1 MLVVTML
8 AAASPVQADERSSV
22 PQLDWSHARRA
33 FHQLE
38 TWVRRGNVD
47 TTGPA
52 QPIPVRDL
60 AAVRVTV
67 RQFGHTLGIGDLVL
81 DYSVSNDL
89 LDATAAAAGRAIQK
103 SGGVLNNRYRRIA
116 RLSDQD
122 KPLTAP
128 QWSDISA
135 SFTADLQIAYPPHR
149 ITLPIDAPK
158 GAIYSQFAPGY
169 HGLRLLAKPQH
180 TGTPPAWVWPAT
192 AVALNMSPRNQVT
205 HLLVKLGYHLERDL
219 HRLAKPN
226 GPVLERFQIIHLT
239 RPAIDQPI
247 QQLTRGNVLL
257 PRKVIT
263 ESTLGT
269 MATRM
274 ADHLHRRQRDD
285 GSFSGIFNPTA
296 NRFKTHRSEPGP
308 IALTALALTRFA
320 NHHTDD
326 QQVDHAHHAAQQA
339 IDFLLPQLL
348 DQQQPAQPLAMAL
361 ALLTIIE
368 SPRLAGYHEH
378 RDTLAR
384 QLALLADGH
393 GLFRRHNNPGAP
405 TLDPT
410 QHAVLVAALTA
421 LYEQTR
427 GHDLAVQLHRSLDA
441 GWQLLHD
448 HPATGPLP
456 WLIDAQLT
464 MHRLGKPAASHRD
477 RMALIRNLIKRRLAQ
492 QILRRPV
499 LGPPDVLGGFQ
510 FTSNSTTNN
519 AAQTDW
525 RSAHGL
531 LVIAA
536 SVGHPTLSDE
546 SDRLRQV
553 VNGALAARF
562 IAQLMY
568 DPASCYYIINPP
580 LVLGAVRASL
590 HDNSLSITTTAVSL
604 LAVTEFHKS
613 LETRQAHFRSLAP
626 IQH

>member
-8 AAASPVQADERSSV
+8 AAADSVQADEWSSV
-22 PQLDWSHARRA
+22 PRLDWSHARRA

-47 TTGPA
+47 TAGPA
-52 QPIPVRDL
+52 QPILARDL

-67 RQFGHTLGIGDLVL
+67 RQFGHTLGIGDLAL

-89 LDATAAAAGRAIQK
+89 LDATAVAAGRAIQK
-103 SGGVLNNRYRRIA
+103 AGGVLNNRYRRIA

-128 QWSDISA
+128 RWSDISA
-135 SFTADLQIAYPPHR
+135 SFTADLQIAYPPRR

-158 GAIYSQFAPGY
+158 GAIYNQFVPGY

-180 TGTPPAWVWPAT
+180 TDTSPAWVWPAT
-192 AVALNMSPRNQVT
+192 AVARNMTPRNQVT
-205 HLLVKLGYHLERDL
+205 HLLAKLGYHLEHDL

-239 RPAIDQPI
+239 RPTIDQPI

-257 PRKVIT
+257 PRKMIT

-269 MATRM
+269 MAIRM
-274 ADHLHRRQRDD
+274 ADHLRRRQHNN
-285 GSFSGIFNPTA
+285 GSFSGIFNPTT
-296 NRFKTHRSEPGP
+296 NRFKTHKSEPGP
-308 IALTALALTRFA
+308 IALAALALTRFA
-320 NHHTDD
+320 NHQTDD
-326 QQVDHAHHAAQQA
+326 QQIDQAHHTAQQA

-348 DQQQPAQPLAMAL
+348 NQQQPAQPLAMAL
-361 ALLTIIE
+361 TLLTIIE
-368 SPRLAGYHEH
+368 SPRLVGYHEH
-378 RDTLAR
+378 RDTLAK
-384 QLALLADGH
+384 QLALLSDGH
-393 GLFRRHNNPGAP
+393 GLFRRHNNPGAH

-410 QHAVLVAALTA
+410 QHAILVAALAA

-427 GHDLAVQLHRSLDA
+427 DHDLAVQLHQSLDA

-448 HPATGPLP
+448 RPAAGPLP

-464 MHRLGKPAASHRD
+464 MYRLGQPATSHRD
-477 RMALIRNLIKRRLAQ
+477 RMALIRNLIKHRLAQ
-492 QILRRPV
+492 QILHRPV
-499 LGPPDVLGGFQ
+499 LEPSDVLGGFQ
-510 FTSNSTTNN
+510 FTSNPNTNN
-519 AAQTDW
+519 TSQADW
-525 RSAHGL
+525 RSAYGL
-531 LVIAA
+531 LVISA
-536 SVGHPTLSDE
+536 SIGHPILSDE

-590 HDNSLSITTTAVSL
+590 HDNSLSITTTATSL

-626 IQH
+626 IQR